1 MVHVV
6 TKTEDLS
13 KICAQLRGDAY
24 VSVDTE
30 FMRESTYWP
39 KLCLIQMAN
48 AEGAAVI
55 DALAPGLD
63 LQPFFELMADTDVEK
78 VFHAARQDIEIV
90 WHMGGLIPA
99 PIFDTQVAA
108 MVCGYG
114 DSVSYEQL
122 VFKITGERIDKSS
135 RFTDWSRRPLADK
148 QLAYALSDVTHL
160 REVFHSLKANLAE
173 QGRTE
178 WVQEEMAILKSPD
191 TYCLAPQDAW
201 KRLKMRVRKPREI
214 AVMMA
219 VADWREAEAQNRN
232 VPRNR
237 VLKDDAI
244 YEIAQQQP
252 KTPNDLGR
260 LRSLPKGFER
270 SKSAHGV
277 LGAVSTGLKRD
288 PDTVPKF
295 KHQTGPQNGAAA
307 VIDLLKVLLKAVAD
321 NEGVA
326 PRVIATV
333 DDLTAIAT
341 DDDADVA
348 ALKGWRRE
356 LFGQIALRLKAG
368 EISLAVSAGR
378 VRVQELTV
386 EEPKSLAAE

>member
-1 MVHVV
+1 M
-6 TKTEDLS
+6 
-13 KICAQLRGDAY
+13 
-24 VSVDTE
+24 
-30 FMRESTYWP
+30 
-39 KLCLIQMAN
+39 
-48 AEGAAVI
+48 
-55 DALAPGLD
+55 
-63 LQPFFELMADTDVEK
+63 
-78 VFHAARQDIEIV
+78 
-90 WHMGGLIPA
+90 
-99 PIFDTQVAA
+99 
-108 MVCGYG
+108 
-114 DSVSYEQL
+114 
-122 VFKITGERIDKSS
+122 
-135 RFTDWSRRPLADK
+135 
-148 QLAYALSDVTHL
+148 
-160 REVFHSLKANLAE
+160 
-173 QGRTE
+173 
-178 WVQEEMAILKSPD
+178 
-191 TYCLAPQDAW
+191 
-201 KRLKMRVRKPREI
+201 
-214 AVMMA
+214 
-219 VADWREAEAQNRN
+219 
-232 VPRNR
+232 
-237 VLKDDAI
+237 LKDDAI